1 MKVTRKAEG
10 RRQKAEGKKY
20 LIKTLVL
27 GIKPSLKK
35 ELYRD
40 AWREIQSVQDQSHV

>member
-1 MKVTRKAEG
+1 MMIAMRELLITKKGRWQRAEG
-10 RRQKAEGKKY
+10 RRKEV

-27 GIKPSLKK
+27 GIKPSLNK

-40 AWREIQSVQDQSHV
+40 A

>member
-1 MKVTRKAEG
+1 VFTKKG
-10 RRQKAEGKKY
+10 RGQRAEGKRKEV

-27 GIKPSLKK
+27 GTKPSLKK

-40 AWREIQSVQDQSHV
+40 A